1 MENSPLRF
9 LDNDMSIM
17 LGEQVRLSREEV
29 ARRFHDELFHFGI
42 KININHHNTICR
54 IYKFNNSLD
63 YSCIKYLNSIVGY
76 RVSMNLVGRSDI
88 VKTIKKFYENRLT
101 DSPRYRLLL

>member
-17 LGEQVRLSREEV
+17 LGEQVRLSREEE
-29 ARRFHDELFHFGI
+29 ARRFHDNLFHFGI
-42 KININHHNTICR
+42 KINEHHHNTICK

-63 YSCIKYLNSIVGY
+63 HSRIHYFNSIVGY
-76 RVSMNLVGRSDI
+76 RVSMNLVGRTDI

-101 DSPRYRLLL
+101 DEPRYRLLL

>member
-9 LDNDMSIM
+9 LDSDMAIM
-17 LGEQVRLSREEV
+17 LGEQVKLSREEE
-29 ARRFHDELFHFGI
+29 ARKFHDNLFHFGI
-42 KININHHNTICR
+42 KINEHHHNTICK

-76 RVSMNLVGRSDI
+76 RVSMNLVGRTDI
-88 VKTIKKFYENRLT
+88 VKTIKNFYENRLT
-101 DSPRYRLLL
+101 ELPKYQLLL